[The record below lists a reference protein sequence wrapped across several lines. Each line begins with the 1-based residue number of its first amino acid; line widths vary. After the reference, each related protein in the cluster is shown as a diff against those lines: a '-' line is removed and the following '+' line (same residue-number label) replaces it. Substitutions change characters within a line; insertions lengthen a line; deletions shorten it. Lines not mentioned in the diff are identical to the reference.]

1 MFEQITEQYQKS
13 MKPMSELAGINA
25 KVCEQLLQ
33 KQTGL
38 LTRMIKDC
46 VNYAQSAGHPEDVS
60 GTMEAQKTYV
70 ESLQDNIV
78 TTTKDTYAVIT
89 EAQEKVGELMKGVFT
104 EAKESVADVTSKA
117 SKASFKTTAATTNL
131 KVFEQLMKQ
140 QADWLTGMVKD
151 SASFAQ
157 SLGRHEDMSGVMEA
171 QKEYTENL
179 QEKMVNTAK
188 NTYAVMS
195 EAQEKVGE
203 MMKSSFTEAN
213 KATVDVRAKAAKPTS
228 KTAAATNE

>member
-13 MKPMSELAGINA
+13 MKPMSELADINA

-38 LTRMIKDC
+38 ITRMIKGY
-46 VNYAQSAGHPEDVS
+46 VNYAQSAGHPDDVS
-60 GTMEAQKTYV
+60 GVMEAQKAYV

-78 TTTKDTYAVIT
+78 TTAKDTYAVIT
-89 EAQEKVGELMKGVFT
+89 EAQEKVGELMKDAFT

-117 SKASFKTTAATTNL
+117 SKASLKTTAATNL

-203 MMKSSFTEAN
+203 MMKSAFTEAN
-213 KATVDVRAKAAKPTS
+213 KSAVDVRAKAAKSTTKTS
-228 KTAAATNE
+228 AATNK